1 MTVETLEK
9 RLHELDV
16 ETPDAGLI
24 TARVLS
30 RQTPQRR
37 PGVPRLAAAPVTL
50 VALVVLVAYFAPAAD
65 IAIAERSHWS
75 GEILQWAGLV
85 GASDRITAVD
95 ETARSSGYRL
105 TLQGAYADS
114 SRTVLIM
121 HSDPAIAST
130 DGVSTTLTDQFA
142 RTYHFS
148 GSASNSLTGD
158 LVMTF
163 EPLQWPDSLLGA
175 RIALHVHQVT
185 TPARTNVDGTWNL
198 TAALGV
204 DAARPLPPPAPG
216 DLGRAHVRF
225 TSASYTPA
233 TIEIR
238 LEVTGV
244 PGEELSR
251 WVPNGGKGEPAFLVK
266 IIDPDGQLI
275 GGSFTGPNS
284 PYPNPI
290 AASAYRESGGGQY
303 TVLVSY
309 YGYGSFT
316 RLLTIP

>member
-1 MTVETLEK
+1 MTVDALEK
-9 RLHELDV
+9 RLQELDV

-30 RQTPQRR
+30 RNAPPRR
-37 PGVPRLAAAPVTL
+37 RGIPRLATAPLAL
-50 VALVVLVAYFAPAAD
+50 VAMVVLVAYFAPAAD

-85 GASDRITAVD
+85 GASDRITAVN
-95 ETARSSGYRL
+95 EMASSSGYRL

-121 HSDPAIAST
+121 HSDPAIASA
-130 DGVSTTLTDQFA
+130 DGFSTTLTDQFA

-148 GSASNSLTGD
+148 GSVSNTLTGD

-163 EPLQWPDSLLGA
+163 EPLQWPDSLIGA
-175 RIALHVHQVT
+175 RIALHARKLT
-185 TPARTNVDGTWNL
+185 TSARTDIDGTWDL

-216 DLGRAHVRF
+216 DIGPAHVRF
-225 TSASYTPA
+225 TSVTYTPA

-244 PGEELSR
+244 SGEELSR
-251 WVPNGGKGEPAFLVK
+251 RVPNGGKGEPVFLVE
-266 IIDPDGQLI
+266 IIDPNGQLI
-275 GGSFTGPNS
+275 GGSFTGPFN

-290 AASAYRESGGGQY
+290 EVSAYRQSQGGRY
-303 TVLVSY
+303 LVLVSY

-316 RLLTIP
+316 RPLTVP